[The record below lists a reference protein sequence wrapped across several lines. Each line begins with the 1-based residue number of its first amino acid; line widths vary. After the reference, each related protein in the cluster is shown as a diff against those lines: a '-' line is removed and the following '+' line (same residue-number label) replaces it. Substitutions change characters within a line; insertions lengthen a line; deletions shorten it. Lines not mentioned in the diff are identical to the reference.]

1 MKRKTGKNPKK
12 NNINLHVDQR
22 IWAIYKLWAIQEMTT
37 VTSIVEQAMIEFVLD
52 NVSQTLEELEDAE
65 YVLKDVLK
73 MRKAKVFNAKMASM
87 MKDRYPGM
95 LTISNRDKRVALR
108 AARDERE
115 SNVAGNVA

>member
-1 MKRKTGKNPKK
+1 MKRKTGKNPTKT
-12 NNINLHVDQR
+12 NINLHIDQR

-37 VTSIVEQAMIEFVLD
+37 VTNIVEQAMIEFVLD
-52 NVSQTLEELEDAE
+52 NVSKTLEELEDAE